1 MTRALFLSC
10 SRTKTPQAGTMPA
23 VDRYDGPA
31 FRTLR
36 LWRERA
42 GDLKV
47 WVLSAE
53 HGLISG
59 DMEIPDYD
67 RRMDSARAAE
77 LRDGAR
83 ERLTRI
89 AEAHSFSSALV
100 CMADAYAAVFPDRF
114 PDGVEMEKARGR
126 IGGKISRLK
135 AWLGGDDI
143 PPFAGAFSAEARKA
157 SIGGKL
163 VYASAAKGMALAR
176 AALARGD
183 AAAMNW
189 QSWHVPVDDKQVG
202 AKWLAAELS
211 GLPVSRFR
219 TADALRVLRIWG
231 IPYNGEKHASQKF
244 FLKRPLVGI

>member
-1 MTRALFLSC
+1 ME
-10 SRTKTPQAGTMPA
+10 
-23 VDRYDGPA
+23 RYDGPA

-42 GDLKV
+42 GDLRV

-59 DMEIPDYD
+59 DAPISDYD
-67 RRMDSARAAE
+67 RRMDAARAAE
-77 LRDGAR
+77 LRGSTEEKLAG
-83 ERLTRI
+83 I
-89 AEAHSFSSALV
+89 AAEHSFSAALI
-100 CMADAYAAVFPDRF
+100 CMADVYASAFP
-114 PDGVEMEKARGR
+114 ARLPGGAETERTVGR

-143 PPFAGAFSAEARKA
+143 RPFAGEISGKERAAR
-157 SIGGKL
+157 IGGKT
-163 VYASAAKGMALAR
+163 VSASAARGMALAR
-176 AALARGD
+176 EGLARGE
-183 AAAMNW
+183 AGTANW
-189 QSWHVPVDDKQVG
+189 QTWHVPVDGKRVA

-231 IPYNGEKHASQKF
+231 IPYNRGGGEQ
-244 FLKRPLVGI
+244 